1 VWLQLVEHLAD
12 TAGFRGDSTSGSGVP
27 RVYVRGDIVQGRLME
42 HVAPIILAIV
52 ALLGAVGAAGKFV
65 WDKVERRFE
74 NIENDLKLCYAREVT
89 TKERRGIL
97 VTVIDLLITELKT
110 VAPLSETITH
120 SERLMERVKRIDDAE
135 DAIWEGR
142 N

>member
-1 VWLQLVEHLAD
+1 
-12 TAGFRGDSTSGSGVP
+12 
-27 RVYVRGDIVQGRLME
+27 ME

-52 ALLGAVGAAGKFV
+52 ALLGAMGTAGKFV

-74 NIENDLKLCYAREVT
+74 SIEADLKLCYAREVT

-97 VTVIDLLITELKT
+97 VTVIDLLITELKI
-110 VAPLSETITH
+110 VAPRSETITH
-120 SERLMERVKRIDDAE
+120 SERLMEQVKRIDDAE
-135 DAIWEGR
+135 DAIWESR